1 MKPVVHCRTF
11 RSIAPRLVILAT
23 IRLEHSS
30 GELMLAPAQPLSA
43 TRQNLWRLT
52 LIRILVLAAQA
63 GSVGIAYLF
72 DLLQLPWTQ
81 LAITLGFSLVW
92 CALTAVRLRTSMPVT
107 ELEYAV
113 QLVFDLFIHSAL
125 LFFSGGSTNPFV
137 SYYLVP
143 LTIAAVTLPWRF
155 SLLLS
160 GIALTLYTLLLVRF
174 YPLETFPVYR
184 EKLQIYGMWLSFA
197 LAAAVITFFAAKMAE
212 ELRRQEQLRAERRE
226 EGLRDQQLLAV
237 ATQAAGAA
245 HELGTPLA
253 TMSVLLKEM
262 RQDHPDPALQDDL
275 SVLQEQV
282 KQCKQTLQQL
292 VRAAEANRRLAV
304 EQQTVGH
311 WLNESLDRWHL
322 MRPEASYRFQ
332 LLGQGAEPML
342 APPPDLTQ
350 ALLNLLNNAADACA
364 EGLQV
369 SLDWDSQHICISI
382 RDHGAGVPLAIA
394 EQIGKPFF
402 TTKGKGFGLGLFL
415 SKASV
420 TRAGGSVKLYSHE
433 EGGTLTELRLPRD
446 ARGDEA

>member
-1 MKPVVHCRTF
+1 
-11 RSIAPRLVILAT
+11 
-23 IRLEHSS
+23 
-30 GELMLAPAQPLSA
+30 MLAPVQMLSA

-52 LIRILVLAAQA
+52 FIRILVLAAQA
-63 GSVGIAYLF
+63 GSVGVAYWTE
-72 DLLQLPWTQ
+72 LLPLPW
-81 LAITLGFSLVW
+81 LSLVITLGLSMLL
-92 CALTAVRLRTSMPVT
+92 CAFTALRLRLTLPVT
-107 ELEYAV
+107 ELEYAF
-113 QLVFDLFIHSAL
+113 QLACDLLIHSAL
-125 LFFSGGSTNPFV
+125 LYYSGGSTNPFV

-143 LTIAAVTLPWRF
+143 LAIAAVTLPWVY
-155 SLLLS
+155 SLILS
-160 GIALTLYTLLLVRF
+160 GIALAAYSLLLVQF
-174 YPLETFPVYR
+174 YPLETFPMAR
-184 EKLQIYGMWLSFA
+184 EKMQVYGMWLSIA

-253 TMSVLLKEM
+253 TMSVLIKEM
-262 RQDHPDPALQDDL
+262 RQDHSDPLLQEDLAVLQD
-275 SVLQEQV
+275 QV
-282 KQCKQTLQQL
+282 KLCKETLQNL

-304 EQQTVGH
+304 ENQEVTF
-311 WLNESLDRWHL
+311 WLDEALNRWHL

-332 LLGQGAEPML
+332 RLGQGSVPRL

-350 ALLNLLNNAADACA
+350 ALLNLLNNAADACPDDL
-364 EGLQV
+364 EV
-369 SLDWDSQHICISI
+369 RLDWDAQDMVISI
-382 RDHGAGVPLAIA
+382 RDHGPGVPAAIA
-394 EQIGKPFF
+394 ESIGKPFF

-446 ARGDEA
+446 ARGDV

>member
-1 MKPVVHCRTF
+1 
-11 RSIAPRLVILAT
+11 
-23 IRLEHSS
+23 
-30 GELMLAPAQPLSA
+30 MLAPVQLLSA

-52 LIRILVLAAQA
+52 FIRTLVLAAQA

-72 DLLQLPWTQ
+72 HLLPLPWMQ
-81 LAITLGFSLVW
+81 LAITLGFSTIW
-92 CALTAVRLRTSMPVT
+92 CAVTAVRLRTSLPVT
-107 ELEYAV
+107 EQEYSV
-113 QLVFDLFIHSAL
+113 QLAFDLFIHSAL
-125 LFFSGGSTNPFV
+125 LYYSGGSTNPFV

-143 LTIAAVTLPWRF
+143 PTIAAVTLPWRY
-155 SLLLS
+155 SLILS
-160 GIALTLYTLLLVRF
+160 GIALALYSWLMGHS
-174 YPLETFPVYR
+174 YPLDTYPISR
-184 EKLQIYGMWLSFA
+184 ENLQVYGMWLSFA

-262 RQDHPDPALQDDL
+262 RQDHKDPALQDDL
-275 SVLQEQV
+275 EVLQEQV

-304 EQQTVGH
+304 EMQTVSH

-332 LLGQGAEPML
+332 LLGKDTAPML

-350 ALLNLLNNAADACA
+350 ALLNLLNNAADACP
-364 EGLQV
+364 EGLEV
-369 SLDWDSQHICISI
+369 SLNWDSTEICISI
-382 RDHGAGVPLAIA
+382 RDHGPGVPLAIA

-433 EGGTLTELRLPRD
+433 DGGTLTELRLPRD
-446 ARGDEA
+446 ARGDDA

>member
-1 MKPVVHCRTF
+1 
-11 RSIAPRLVILAT
+11 
-23 IRLEHSS
+23 
-30 GELMLAPAQPLSA
+30 MLAPFQLLSA

-52 LIRILVLAAQA
+52 FIRILVLAAQA
-63 GSVGIAYLF
+63 GSVGIAYGFEL
-72 DLLQLPWTQ
+72 LPLPWLQLWT
-81 LAITLGFSLVW
+81 TLICSAVL
-92 CALTAVRLRTSMPVT
+92 CAFTLVRLRTTWPVT

-113 QLVFDLFIHSAL
+113 QLACDLFIHSAL
-125 LFFSGGSTNPFV
+125 LYFSGGSTNPFV

-143 LTIAAVTLPWRF
+143 LTIAAVTLPWRY
-155 SLLLS
+155 SVVLS
-160 GIALTLYTLLLVRF
+160 SVALALYTLMLVQF
-174 YPLETFPVYR
+174 YPLETLPISR

-212 ELRRQEQLRAERRE
+212 ELELRALRRE

-262 RQDHPDPALQDDL
+262 RQDHPDPLLQDDL
-275 SVLQEQV
+275 SVLQDQV
-282 KQCKQTLQQL
+282 KLCKESLQQL
-292 VRAAEANRRLAV
+292 VRAAEANRRMAV
-304 EQQTVGH
+304 EMQDVTV
-311 WLNESLDRWHL
+311 WLDEALNRWHL

-332 LLGQGAEPML
+332 RLGQGEVPRL
-342 APPPDLTQ
+342 APPADLTQ
-350 ALLNLLNNAADACA
+350 ALLNLLNNAADACP
-364 EGLQV
+364 EGLEV
-369 SLDWDSQHICISI
+369 RLDWDEENFTISI

-433 EGGTLTELRLPRD
+433 EGGTLTELRLPRV
-446 ARGDEA
+446 AQGDEA

>member
-1 MKPVVHCRTF
+1 
-11 RSIAPRLVILAT
+11 
-23 IRLEHSS
+23 
-30 GELMLAPAQPLSA
+30 MLAAVQITSA

-52 LIRILVLAAQA
+52 FIRTLVLAAQA
-63 GSVGIAYLF
+63 GSVGLAYWL
-72 DLLQLPWTQ
+72 DLLPLPWFQ
-81 LAITLGFSLVW
+81 LAATLGCSMLL
-92 CALTAVRLRTSMPVT
+92 CAFTAIRLRTSWPVT

-113 QLVFDLFIHSAL
+113 QLACDLFIHSAL
-125 LFFSGGSTNPFV
+125 LYFSGGSTNPFV

-143 LTIAAVTLPWRF
+143 LTIAAVTLPWRY
-155 SLLLS
+155 SVILS
-160 GIALTLYTLLLVRF
+160 GIALTMYTLLLAGF
-174 YPLETFPVYR
+174 YPLQTFPIAR
-184 EKLQIYGMWLSFA
+184 ENLQVYGMWLSFA
-197 LAAAVITFFAAKMAE
+197 LAAAVITFFAARMAE
-212 ELRRQEQLRAERRE
+212 ELRRQEELRAIRRE

-237 ATQAAGAA
+237 ATEAAGAA

-262 RQDHPDPALQDDL
+262 RQDHQDPMLQDDL
-275 SVLQEQV
+275 SVLQDQV
-282 KQCKQTLQQL
+282 KLCKETLQQL

-304 EQQTVGH
+304 EMQDVTD
-311 WLNESLDRWHL
+311 WLDEALNRWHL

-332 LLGQGAEPML
+332 RLGQGVVPRM

-350 ALLNLLNNAADACA
+350 ALLNLLNNAADACP

-369 SLDWDSQHICISI
+369 TLDWNAEDLTISI

-433 EGGTLTELRLPRD
+433 EGGTLTELRLPRV
-446 ARGDEA
+446 ARGDEHE